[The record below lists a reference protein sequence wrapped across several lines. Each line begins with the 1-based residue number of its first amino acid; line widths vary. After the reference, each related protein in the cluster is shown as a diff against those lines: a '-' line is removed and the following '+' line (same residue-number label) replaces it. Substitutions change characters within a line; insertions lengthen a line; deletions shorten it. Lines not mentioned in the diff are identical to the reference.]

1 MNNTRIGNEN
11 FRSIYF
17 SIGLLLL
24 VFIIGTLGFMIIE
37 DFAFHDAFF
46 MTVITISTVGFR
58 EVHPLSDAGQ
68 FFTAFLIVISFG
80 IFAYAVTTLTRYI
93 VDGVF
98 RNYLKDNKVK
108 SKIAK
113 LSDHVIVCGYGRN
126 GKQAIEELKRHN
138 FQVVIVDSK
147 EDTIES
153 IREKPELLYI
163 QGDATEDE
171 ILLAARIDTASA
183 LITAMPNDA
192 DNLFVVI
199 TARSINPKLKIISR
213 ASNFN
218 SDKKLRSAG
227 ATNVI
232 MPDKIGGQRMAKLVV
247 QPDVVDF
254 VDYIMLRSPEGVY
267 IEEISC
273 KGLDKD
279 FAEKSIGEWAIRR
292 TTGANIIGMKTIEN
306 NYIVNP
312 SPTVKITADDQIF
325 VLGNP
330 AQINNLKKILF
341 NR

>member
-1 MNNTRIGNEN
+1 
-11 FRSIYF
+11 
-17 SIGLLLL
+17 
-24 VFIIGTLGFMIIE
+24 
-37 DFAFHDAFF
+37 
-46 MTVITISTVGFR
+46 
-58 EVHPLSDAGQ
+58 
-68 FFTAFLIVISFG
+68 
-80 IFAYAVTTLTRYI
+80 
-93 VDGVF
+93 
-98 RNYLKDNKVK
+98 
-108 SKIAK
+108 
-113 LSDHVIVCGYGRN
+113 
-126 GKQAIEELKRHN
+126 
-138 FQVVIVDSK
+138 
-147 EDTIES
+147 
-153 IREKPELLYI
+153 
-163 QGDATEDE
+163 
-171 ILLAARIDTASA
+171 
-183 LITAMPNDA
+183 MPNDA

-273 KGLDKD
+273 KGLDKG

-306 NYIVNP
+306 NYVVNP

-330 AQINNLKKILF
+330 EQIKNLKKILF
-341 NR
+341 NI